1 MFTRKP
7 LTFADH
13 IRLSVQHDDFTQIAH
28 VVVMR
33 RGAEVMTVEIDADGG
48 RVSVA
53 FPGEPWRV
61 SSATTTD
68 DVSRAWIGV
77 DRYLV
82 QSVIDLGKVW
92 NERYGDIRGNG
103 YDPRP
108 AAVKTLGEYRRSLP
122 PTLEGDVER
131 NRVTRLLAL
140 APDLADIAGPG

>member
-1 MFTRKP
+1 MSNTE

-13 IRLSVQHDDFTQIAH
+13 IRLSVPHDDFTQVAH
-28 VVVMR
+28 VVILR
-33 RGAEVMTVEIDADGG
+33 RGAEVMTIETDEDGG
-48 RVSVA
+48 RVSAA

-61 SSATTTD
+61 SNASTTD

-82 QSVIDLGKVW
+82 LSVIDLGQKW
-92 NERYGDIRGNG
+92 NDRYGDIRGNG
-103 YDPRP
+103 YSPRP

-131 NRVTRLLAL
+131 NRVTRLIAF
-140 APDLADIAGPG
+140 APDLADIAGPV

>member
-1 MFTRKP
+1 MSSRKP

-13 IRLSVQHDDFTQIAH
+13 IRLSVPHDEFSQIAH
-28 VVVMR
+28 VVIMR
-33 RGAEVMTVEIDADGG
+33 RGAEVMTIELDDDGG

-61 SSATTTD
+61 SMATTTD

-82 QSVIDLGKVW
+82 QSVIDLGDAW
-92 NERYGDIRGNG
+92 NDRYGDIRGNG
-103 YDPRP
+103 YSPRP

-122 PTLEGDVER
+122 PTLEGDTER
-131 NRVTRLLAL
+131 NRITRMLAF
-140 APDLADIAGPG
+140 ARDLADIAEMG